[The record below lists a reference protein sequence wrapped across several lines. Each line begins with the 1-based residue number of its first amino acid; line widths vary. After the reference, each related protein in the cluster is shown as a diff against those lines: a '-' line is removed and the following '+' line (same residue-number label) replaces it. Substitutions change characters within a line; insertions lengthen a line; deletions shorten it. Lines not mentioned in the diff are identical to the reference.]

1 MREEMKGMR
10 EAMGAIT
17 DRLDRLI
24 AITVKERTSG
34 VERLARIEERL
45 ARLEAHVGI

>member
-1 MREEMKGMR
+1 MR
-10 EAMGAIT
+10 EALS

-24 AITVKERTSG
+24 AITVKERTAG
-34 VERLARIEERL
+34 LERMVSIEERL